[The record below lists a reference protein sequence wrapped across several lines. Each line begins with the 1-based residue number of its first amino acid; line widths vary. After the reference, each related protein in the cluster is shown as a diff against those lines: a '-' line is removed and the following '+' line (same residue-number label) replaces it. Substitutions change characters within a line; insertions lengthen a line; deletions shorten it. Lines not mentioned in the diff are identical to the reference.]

1 MRLHA
6 TYSHKEYDAQNKSHE
21 MEGKVL
27 IIQFNRVAQDLE
39 SRAIFVRE
47 DCTLGE
53 DFIGHFK
60 ITEYTN
66 KF

>member
-6 TYSHKEYDAQNKSHE
+6 TYTHREYDADNKGHDIE
-21 MEGKVL
+21 EQAL
-27 IIQFNRVAQDLE
+27 IIQFNRVAQDRE

-47 DCTLGE
+47 DGTLGE